1 MNLELF
7 IAKRIY
13 FSKEGERQATPPV
26 VRIAMIG
33 IALGLAVMI
42 LSVAIVIGFKKE
54 IRNKVIGFGSHIQI
68 TNFDNNTSYESTPV
82 AVSDTLL
89 DHLKSFPGITHV
101 EAFATKPGILKT
113 DTDFQG
119 IVLKGVDDNYDW
131 TFFRNNLKEGEI
143 PVFNGEKAS
152 TDVLISRYL
161 ANMLGLKVGD
171 SFLTYFVGENV
182 RPRKFHIT
190 GTYET
195 GFVDYDKIFVMADIR
210 QTRRLND
217 WDADEVSGLE
227 LQVDNYDHLDQI
239 AEDLY
244 FDIAE
249 RQDRNGNNYYTRS
262 VKEMNPMIFDWLD
275 VQDINV
281 VVILVLIL
289 AVAGFTMISGLLI
302 IILER
307 TNMIGILKAL
317 GESNT
322 SIRKIFLYI
331 SFFLIGKGMIWGNVI
346 GIALCLIQSFF
357 HVVKLDPSIYYLDAV
372 PIDLTVV
379 SLILLNIGTL
389 VASMLMLLGPSY
401 LITRIEPAKSIRFE

>member
-1 MNLELF
+1 MNFELF

-13 FSKEGERQATPPV
+13 FSKEGDRQATPPV
-26 VRIAMIG
+26 VRIAMVG

-68 TNFDNNTSYESTPV
+68 TNFDNNTSYESTPI
-82 AVSDTLL
+82 AVSDTLME
-89 DHLKSFPGITHV
+89 HLKSFPRITHV
-101 EAFATKPGILKT
+101 ESFATKPGILKT

-119 IVLKGVDDNYDW
+119 IVLKGVDKDYDW
-131 TFFRNNLKEGEI
+131 TFFRNNLKEGEL
-143 PVFNGEKAS
+143 PDFSGGKSS

-161 ANMLGLKVGD
+161 ANLLGLSVRD
-171 SFLTYFVGENV
+171 SFLTYFVQEDV
-182 RPRKFHIT
+182 RARKFRIT
-190 GTYET
+190 GIYET
-195 GFVDYDKIFVMADIR
+195 GFVDYDKIFVLADIR
-210 QTRRLND
+210 QIRRLNG
-217 WDADEVSGLE
+217 WASDEVSGLE
-227 LQVDNYDHLDQI
+227 LQVDEYDNLDQV

-249 RQDRNGNNYYTRS
+249 RQDRNGNTYYTRS
-262 VKEMNPMIFDWLD
+262 IKEMNPMIFDWLD

-317 GESNT
+317 GENNT

-346 GIALCLIQSFF
+346 GIVLCLAQSCF
-357 HVVKLDPSIYYLDAV
+357 HIVKLDPSVYYLDAV
-372 PIDLTVV
+372 PIDLNLF
-379 SLILLNIGTL
+379 SLALLNLGTL
-389 VASMLMLLGPSY
+389 AAAMLMMLGPSF
-401 LITRIEPAKSIRFE
+401 LITKIHPAKSIRFE

>member
-119 IVLKGVDDNYDW
+119 IVLKGVDDDYDW

-143 PVFNGEKAS
+143 PVFNTEKAS

-171 SFLTYFVGENV
+171 SFLTYFVGENI

-227 LQVDNYDHLDQI
+227 LQVDNYEHLDQI

-249 RQDRNGNNYYTRS
+249 RQDRNGNSYYTRS

>member
-389 VASMLMLLGPSY
+389 VSSMLMLLGPSY

>member
-249 RQDRNGNNYYTRS
+249 RQDRNGNSYYTRS
-262 VKEMNPMIFDWLD
+262 IKEMNPMIFDWLD

>member
-13 FSKEGERQATPPV
+13 FSKEGERKATPPV
-26 VRIAMIG
+26 VRIAMVG

-89 DHLKSFPGITHV
+89 NHLKSFPGITHV

-119 IVLKGVDDNYDW
+119 IVLKGVDENYDW

-143 PVFNGEKAS
+143 PVFDKDKTS

-171 SFLTYFVGENV
+171 SFLTYFVGENI

-249 RQDRNGNNYYTRS
+249 KQDRNGNGYYTRS

-317 GESNT
+317 GECNT

-372 PIDLTVV
+372 PIDLTVL
-379 SLILLNIGTL
+379 SLVLLNVGTL
-389 VASMLMLLGPSY
+389 AASMLMLLGPSY

>member
-1 MNLELF
+1 
-7 IAKRIY
+7 
-13 FSKEGERQATPPV
+13 
-26 VRIAMIG
+26 
-33 IALGLAVMI
+33 MI

-89 DHLKSFPGITHV
+89 NHLKSFPGITHV

-119 IVLKGVDDNYDW
+119 IVLKGVDENYDW

-143 PVFNGEKAS
+143 PVFDKDKTS

-171 SFLTYFVGENV
+171 SFLTYFVGENI

-249 RQDRNGNNYYTRS
+249 KQDRNGNSYYTRS

-317 GESNT
+317 GECNT

-372 PIDLTVV
+372 PIDLTVL
-379 SLILLNIGTL
+379 SLVLLNVGTL
-389 VASMLMLLGPSY
+389 AASMLMLLGPSF

>member
-13 FSKEGERQATPPV
+13 FSKEGERKATPPV
-26 VRIAMIG
+26 VRIAMVG
-33 IALGLAVMI
+33 IAMGIDVMI
-42 LSVAIVIGFKKE
+42 LSVAIVIGSKKE

-89 DHLKSFPGITHV
+89 NHLKSFPGITHV

-119 IVLKGVDDNYDW
+119 IVLKGVDENYDW

-143 PVFNGEKAS
+143 PVFDKDKTS

-171 SFLTYFVGENV
+171 SFLTYFVGENI

-249 RQDRNGNNYYTRS
+249 KQDRNGNSYYTRS

-317 GESNT
+317 GECNT

-372 PIDLTVV
+372 PIDLTVL
-379 SLILLNIGTL
+379 SLVLLNVGTL
-389 VASMLMLLGPSY
+389 AASMLMLLGPSY

>member
-13 FSKEGERQATPPV
+13 FSKEGERKATPPV
-26 VRIAMIG
+26 VRITMVG

-89 DHLKSFPGITHV
+89 NHLKSFPGITHV

-143 PVFNGEKAS
+143 PVFEKDKTS

-171 SFLTYFVGENV
+171 SFLTYFVGENI

-249 RQDRNGNNYYTRS
+249 KQDRNGNSYYTRS

-317 GESNT
+317 GECNT

-372 PIDLTVV
+372 PIDLTVL
-379 SLILLNIGTL
+379 SLVLLNVGTL
-389 VASMLMLLGPSY
+389 AASMLMLLGPSY

>member
-171 SFLTYFVGENV
+171 SFLTYFVGENI

-249 RQDRNGNNYYTRS
+249 RQDRNGNSYYTRS

-389 VASMLMLLGPSY
+389 AASMLMLLGPSY